1 MYNRN
6 KELFSTVQFRFIR
19 KNRAKACQLFARRG
33 RGKLPPKRKGKAVN
47 PMKKTKNL
55 MIGAGI
61 LLFIILIIFA
71 MAAGARIG
79 ADIGEFIY
87 NIQH

>member
-1 MYNRN
+1 
-6 KELFSTVQFRFIR
+6 
-19 KNRAKACQLFARRG
+19 
-33 RGKLPPKRKGKAVN
+33 
-47 PMKKTKNL
+47 MKKTKNL

-71 MAAGARIG
+71 MAAGTRIG
-79 ADIGEFIY
+79 TDIGEFIY

>member
-1 MYNRN
+1 
-6 KELFSTVQFRFIR
+6 
-19 KNRAKACQLFARRG
+19 
-33 RGKLPPKRKGKAVN
+33 
-47 PMKKTKNL
+47 MKKTKNL